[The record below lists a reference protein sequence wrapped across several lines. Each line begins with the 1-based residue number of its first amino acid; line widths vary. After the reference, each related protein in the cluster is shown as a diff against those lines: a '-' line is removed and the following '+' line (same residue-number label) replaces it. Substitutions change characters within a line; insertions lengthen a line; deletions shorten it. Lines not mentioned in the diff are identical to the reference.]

1 MFARGDVGKGDDHPF
16 DAVVLCPIGQD
27 AAGVPGAV
35 LGLDLARERHE
46 IGKHGLGV
54 DEQIRI
60 GEMVRE
66 IGERPADVGGDHAE
80 ERLRRGGEEADLEFL
95 VEEQRRNVGAVQDV
109 LEVVGEGLMLVEGLL
124 KLAVER
130 RELLVERLQFLL

>member
-1 MFARGDVGKGDDHPF
+1 MYQAPFSASISRVTGTRLASTFRASSRRFA
-16 DAVVLCPIGQD
+16 
-27 AAGVPGAV
+27 
-35 LGLDLARERHE
+35 
-46 IGKHGLGV
+46 
-54 DEQIRI
+54 I

-80 ERLRRGGEEADLEFL
+80 ERLRRRREEADIEFL
-95 VEEQRRNVGAVQDV
+95 VEEQRRDVGAVQDV
-109 LEVVGEGLMLVEGLL
+109 LEVVGDGLMLIEGLL